1 MGEKAVEV
9 EVVLGAGP
17 IIHSTKPL
25 MTATAVVATE
35 HVVPRRRARRR
46 LKFGRRRCGLPCFSV
61 RGPPAADK
69 GSRNL

>member
-25 MTATAVVATE
+25 MTATE